1 MPTWSEIILKAT
13 MLEIT
18 PITLSLVI
26 VAAFIHAAWN
36 ILFKRVRGGL
46 SFVWFVDILQGF
58 VFLPWI
64 AWVICSEK
72 PRLGWAEWIFIV
84 GSAVIHI
91 AYYFFL
97 QLGYRLGDISLVYPI
112 ARGSGPML
120 SSIVAIL
127 FLGERP
133 GILGVLGIAT
143 IGIGIF
149 LLTGDLQ
156 RNVHA
161 TSRAAIM
168 AGLLTGA
175 SIATYTVWDKYAV
188 SVVHVSPILL
198 KLLANPIQALLLT
211 PLVWNRRVE
220 VLTYWRRYRAE
231 LLGVTILNPISYTL
245 ILMAMTNAP
254 VSQIAPL
261 REVSTLIGAA
271 VGGRFF
277 GEQHLRSRLAAAS
290 NIVLG
295 VIAVAH
301 G

>member
-1 MPTWSEIILKAT
+1 M
-13 MLEIT
+13 T
-18 PITLSLVI
+18 PIILSLVI
-26 VAAFIHAAWN
+26 VAAFIHATWN

-46 SFVWFVDILQGF
+46 SFVWFVDILQDF

-64 AWVICSEK
+64 AWVIWSEK

-84 GSAVIHI
+84 GSAIIHI

-133 GILGVLGIAT
+133 GVFGVLGITA
-143 IGIGIF
+143 IGSGIF
-149 LLTGDLQ
+149 LLTGGLQ
-156 RNVHA
+156 RNA
-161 TSRAAIM
+161 NPMTRAAIL
-168 AGLLTGA
+168 AGLLTGT

-188 SVVHVSPILL
+188 SVIHVSPILL
-198 KLLANPIQALLLT
+198 DLLANPIQALLLT
-211 PLVWNRRVE
+211 PLVWNRREE
-220 VLTYWRRYRAE
+220 VQTYWRRYRAE
-231 LLGVTILNPISYTL
+231 LFGVTILNPISYIL
-245 ILMAMTNAP
+245 ILMAMTIAP

-271 VGGRFF
+271 IGGRLF

-290 NIVLG
+290 IIVLG

>member
-1 MPTWSEIILKAT
+1 M
-13 MLEIT
+13 T
-18 PITLSLVI
+18 PIILSLVI
-26 VAAFIHAAWN
+26 VAAFIHATWN
-36 ILFKRVRGGL
+36 ILLKRVRGDL
-46 SFVWFVDILQGF
+46 SFFWLVDVLQGF
-58 VFLPWI
+58 VFAPLI
-64 AWVICSEK
+64 AWVIWSER
-72 PRLGWAEWIFIV
+72 PQLGWAEWTCIV

-91 AYYFFL
+91 SYYLFL
-97 QLGYRLGDISLVYPI
+97 QRGYRMGDISLVYPI

-133 GILGVLGIAT
+133 GVLGLLGIAA

-149 LLTGDLQ
+149 LLTGGLQ
-156 RNVHA
+156 RNAHPK
-161 TSRAAIM
+161 TRAAII

-198 KLLANPIQALLLT
+198 DLLANPIQALLLT
-211 PLVWNRRVE
+211 PLVWNRRAQIS
-220 VLTYWRRYRAE
+220 TYSRRNRPE
-231 LLGVTILNPISYTL
+231 LFGITILNPISYIL
-245 ILMAMTNAP
+245 VLMAMTAAP
-254 VSQIAPL
+254 VSQIAPV

-271 VGGRFF
+271 IGGRLF

-290 NIVLG
+290 IIVLG